1 MHHSAPAQGPFTHA
15 PCLPRYPLEIKTH
28 PTMLDAGL
36 VVTGSVARLQGAD
49 GWPDAGLRLTLGP
62 VEGKTS

>member
-1 MHHSAPAQGPFTHA
+1 MHHSAPVQGPFTHA

-36 VVTGSVARLQGAD
+36 VVTGSVAWLQGAD

-62 VEGKTS
+62 VEG